1 MPLPPFV
8 CCIAMVTLCYFVPM
22 AIIVNIICW
31 HGKPFCPLP
40 SLSLDCWV
48 RISVWIGG
56 NEMAPPPLP
65 IAHCATWSDVPVCP
79 ARPVHPA
86 RSVGVNWRR
95 LGPCPVTD
103 GRCGV
108 VVRWLAIL
116 QSSRAPSVEDDEDGH
131 LIYRHGDVLQD
142 RCSWIQQLCSRYT
155 NRQYHFPW
163 YYINSMGRTDI
174 FTRHSQLECINNN
187 HSFSALCVLWE
198 GGRRV
203 VDGMIIWVQGE
214 KKIGF
219 KLNSFI

>member
-8 CCIAMVTLCYFVPM
+8 CCIAVVTLCYFVPM
-22 AIIVNIICW
+22 AIILNIICW

-79 ARPVHPA
+79 ARPVHSA
-86 RSVGVNWRR
+86 RLVGVNWQR

-108 VVRWLAIL
+108 VTYHPAEL
-116 QSSRAPSVEDDEDGH
+116 SST
-131 LIYRHGDVLQD
+131 L
-142 RCSWIQQLCSRYT
+142 
-155 NRQYHFPW
+155 
-163 YYINSMGRTDI
+163 
-174 FTRHSQLECINNN
+174 
-187 HSFSALCVLWE
+187 
-198 GGRRV
+198 GGRRRRWPPDISPWRRSSRPMFV
-203 VDGMIIWVQGE
+203 NTTT
-214 KKIGF
+214 
-219 KLNSFI
+219 L

>member
-8 CCIAMVTLCYFVPM
+8 CCIAVVTLCYFVPM

-108 VVRWLAIL
+108 CGDLPSCRALEHPRWKTMKMATWYIAMATFSKTDVR
-116 QSSRAPSVEDDEDGH
+116 E
-131 LIYRHGDVLQD
+131 YN
-142 RCSWIQQLCSRYT
+142 Y
-155 NRQYHFPW
+155 F
-163 YYINSMGRTDI
+163 
-174 FTRHSQLECINNN
+174 
-187 HSFSALCVLWE
+187 
-198 GGRRV
+198 V
-203 VDGMIIWVQGE
+203 VDILIDNIISPDITPVPWGE
-214 KKIGF
+214 QYSHVF
-219 KLNSFI
+219 LS